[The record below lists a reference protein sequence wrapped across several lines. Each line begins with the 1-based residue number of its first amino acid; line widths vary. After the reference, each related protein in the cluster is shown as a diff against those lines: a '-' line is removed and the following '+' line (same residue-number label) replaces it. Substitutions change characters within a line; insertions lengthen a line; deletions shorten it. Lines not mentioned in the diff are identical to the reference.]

1 MSTMGRGADLIAESK
16 RQHERRLARRAIR
29 RGHAVNFAITT
40 LSDPHLTAPQACATA
55 LTALTL
61 EFIE

>member
-1 MSTMGRGADLIAESK
+1 MSTMGRGADFIAESK
-16 RQHERRLARRAIR
+16 RQHERQLARKAIR
-29 RGHAVNFAITT
+29 RGHAVDFAITT
-40 LSDPHLTAPQACATA
+40 LSDPHITAERACATA

>member
-1 MSTMGRGADLIAESK
+1 MGRGADLIAERK
-16 RQHERRLARRAIR
+16 RHLERRLAKKAIR

-40 LSDPHLTAPQACATA
+40 LLDPHLTAPQACATA

-61 EFIE
+61 EHIDD